1 MNAIE
6 SGEMSSSPGD
16 STIPDFPTVPGMSI
30 PGVHTHV
37 IDGREQYPRHP
48 PPPSNAASLS

>member
-1 MNAIE
+1 MNAIG

-30 PGVHTHV
+30 PGVYTHV
-37 IDGREQYPRHP
+37 IDGREHYPCHP
-48 PPPSNAASLS
+48 PPPPPAMQLA